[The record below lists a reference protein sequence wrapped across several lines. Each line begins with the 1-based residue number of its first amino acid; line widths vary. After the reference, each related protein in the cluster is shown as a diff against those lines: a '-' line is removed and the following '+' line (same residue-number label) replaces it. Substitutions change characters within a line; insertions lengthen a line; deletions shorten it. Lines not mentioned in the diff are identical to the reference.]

1 MARSCPC
8 RCWPRYCDGDRAR
21 RLSQVPPIC
30 GVPPLVLSGCCID
43 LRMRVVAYR
52 GWGEK
57 YSTNDTAHSLAH
69 TVDSVVYSDSVLH
82 NARLLSRLTTC
93 GAAWWA
99 WATGLSLSCR
109 HRLCVDQEMGG
120 AHTLTHTRTRTL
132 MHTLY
137 GLAGL
142 SSVVA
147 ARPSFLGRSLLI
159 YVTCDRRAFL
169 PRAGDY

>member
-1 MARSCPC
+1 M
-8 RCWPRYCDGDRAR
+8 
-21 RLSQVPPIC
+21 
-30 GVPPLVLSGCCID
+30 
-43 LRMRVVAYR
+43 
-52 GWGEK
+52 WG
-57 YSTNDTAHSLAH
+57 
-69 TVDSVVYSDSVLH
+69 SVVGVGHRPLS
-82 NARLLSRLTTC
+82 LLSAPVVR
-93 GAAWWA
+93 GP
-99 WATGLSLSCR
+99 R
-109 HRLCVDQEMGG
+109 VGG